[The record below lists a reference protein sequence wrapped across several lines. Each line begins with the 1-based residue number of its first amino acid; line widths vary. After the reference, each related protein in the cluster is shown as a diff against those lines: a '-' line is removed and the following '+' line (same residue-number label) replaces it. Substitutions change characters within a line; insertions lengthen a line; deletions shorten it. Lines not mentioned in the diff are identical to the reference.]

1 MSTSR
6 NSFLGRRA
14 FIARAAMAAAA
25 LLGLPGWTEA
35 QSSPSV
41 SEWQKNLWPG
51 ASEAEKT
58 FLPDF
63 TPAQLRYSGGR
74 WQEYPTAMASFLDE
88 VQKRTSIETARDAQA
103 VDISSP
109 EIFEYPFLYMS
120 GRYEFEMPGAR
131 AIDNLRRHLTYGGF
145 LLIDDGLGL
154 EEEAFG
160 GAVRKLMRLV
170 FPRNAFEALQREHAV
185 FKSYYLIRSIG
196 GRQAVS
202 QDLMGIN
209 IGMFT
214 PVIFCRNDLG
224 GAWARGPGGGWLEE
238 CTPGG
243 ETQRLAAFQL
253 AVNIALYA
261 MTGNY
266 KQDLIH
272 HPFIQRRLN
281 QG

>member
-1 MSTSR
+1 MAMFHKP
-6 NSFLGRRA
+6 FLSRRA
-14 FIARAAMAAAA
+14 FIARAAMSAAA
-25 LLGLPGWTEA
+25 LLASPIGAEA
-35 QSSPSV
+35 QFSGSRLFLD
-41 SEWQKNLWPG
+41 SE
-51 ASEAEKT
+51 EEKS
-58 FLPDF
+58 LQPDF

-74 WQEYPTAMASFLDE
+74 WREYPTAMASFLEE
-88 VQKRTSIETARDAQA
+88 VKKRTSIKTAPDAKP
-103 VDISSP
+103 VEISSP
-109 EIFEYPFLYMS
+109 GIFEHPFLYMS
-120 GRYEFEMPGAR
+120 GRYEFEMPDSGT
-131 AIDNLRRHLTYGGF
+131 IDNLRRHLTYGGF

-160 GAVRKLMRLV
+160 GSVKRLMRLV
-170 FPRNAFEALQREHAV
+170 FPKNSFEALPRDHAI
-185 FKSYYLIRSIG
+185 FRSYYLIRTLG

-202 QDLMGIN
+202 QDLLGVHV
-209 IGMFT
+209 GMFT
-214 PVIFCRNDLG
+214 PVVFCRNDLG

-238 CTPGG
+238 CVPGG

>member
-1 MSTSR
+1 MSASR
-6 NSFLGRRA
+6 KFLLSRRA
-14 FIARAAMAAAA
+14 FIARAAVAAAA
-25 LLGLPGWTEA
+25 LLGLPGRAKA
-35 QSSPSV
+35 QSNPPL
-41 SEWQKNLWPG
+41 SEWQKNLFPPPF
-51 ASEAEKT
+51 EEEKRL
-58 FLPDF
+58 LPDF

-74 WQEYPTAMASFLDE
+74 WREYPTAMASFLDE
-88 VQKRTSIETARDAQA
+88 VRKRTSIETAGDAQA

-120 GRYEFEMPGAR
+120 GRYEFEMPDSR

-160 GAVRKLMRLV
+160 GAVRELMRLV
-170 FPRNAFEALQREHAV
+170 FPRTSFEALQREHAV
-185 FKSYYLIRSIG
+185 FKSYFLIRTIG

-202 QDLMGIN
+202 QDLLGIHV
-209 IGMFT
+209 GMFT

-243 ETQRLAAFQL
+243 EPQRLAAFQL
-253 AVNIALYA
+253 AVNISLYA

>member
-1 MSTSR
+1 
-6 NSFLGRRA
+6 
-14 FIARAAMAAAA
+14 MAAAA
-25 LLGLPGWTEA
+25 MLGFPEWAKA
-35 QSSPSV
+35 QSPPLGGPSPYE
-41 SEWQKNLWPG
+41 EWQKSLSPG
-51 ASEAEKT
+51 SSEEEKV
-58 FLPDF
+58 FRPDF

-74 WQEYPTAMASFLDE
+74 WQEYSTAMPSFLDE
-88 VQKRTSIETARDAQA
+88 VRKRTSIETAQDAAA

-109 EIFEYPFLYMS
+109 EIFEHPFLYMS
-120 GRYEFEMPGAR
+120 GRYEFEMPDSRG
-131 AIDNLRRHLTYGGF
+131 IDNLRRHLTYGGF

-160 GAVRKLMRLV
+160 GAVKKLMRLV
-170 FPRNAFEALQREHAV
+170 FPRNSLEALPREHAV
-185 FKSYYLIRSIG
+185 FKSYYLIRSVG

-202 QDLMGIN
+202 QDLLGIQV
-209 IGMFT
+209 GMFT

-224 GAWARGPGGGWLEE
+224 GAWARDPGGGWLEE

-243 ETQRLAAFQL
+243 ESQRLAAFHL
-253 AVNIALYA
+253 AVNVALYA

>member
-1 MSTSR
+1 MSASR
-6 NSFLGRRA
+6 KSLLSRRA
-14 FIARAAMAAAA
+14 FIARSAAAAAA
-25 LLGLPGWTEA
+25 LLGLPGRAIA
-35 QSSPSV
+35 QSPAPLSDWQRHLLTPSF
-41 SEWQKNLWPG
+41 E
-51 ASEAEKT
+51 EEKT
-58 FLPDF
+58 LLPDF

-74 WQEYPTAMASFLDE
+74 WREYPTAMASFLDE
-88 VQKRTSIETARDAQA
+88 VRRRTSIETAQDAQA

-120 GRYEFEMPGAR
+120 GRYEFEMPGSR

-160 GAVRKLMRLV
+160 GAVRELMRLV
-170 FPRNAFEALQREHAV
+170 FPRTSFEALQREHAV
-185 FKSYYLIRSIG
+185 FKSYYLIRTIG

-202 QDLMGIN
+202 QDLLGIQV
-209 IGMFT
+209 GMFT

-243 ETQRLAAFQL
+243 EPQRLAAFQL
-253 AVNIALYA
+253 AVNISLYA

>member
-1 MSTSR
+1 MSMFHKS
-6 NSFLGRRA
+6 SLSRRA
-14 FIARAAMAAAA
+14 FIARAAMAATA
-25 LLGLPGWTEA
+25 LLGFPGGAKA
-35 QSSPSV
+35 QSPPPV
-41 SEWQKNLWPG
+41 SEWQKNLFPRS
-51 ASEAEKT
+51 SEEEKV
-58 FLPDF
+58 FRPDF

-74 WQEYPTAMASFLDE
+74 WQEYPTAMASFLAE
-88 VQKRTSIETARDAQA
+88 VRNRTSIETAQDAQP

-120 GRYEFEMPGAR
+120 GRYEFEMPDSR

-160 GAVRKLMRLV
+160 GAAKKLMRLV
-170 FPRNAFEALQREHAV
+170 FPRNSFEALQREHAV

-202 QDLMGIN
+202 QDLQGIHV
-209 IGMFT
+209 GMIT
-214 PVIFCRNDLG
+214 PVIFCQNDLG

>member
-1 MSTSR
+1 MSMSHK
-6 NSFLGRRA
+6 SFLSRRA
-14 FIARAAMAAAA
+14 FIARTVVAAAA
-25 LLGLPGWTEA
+25 LLGLPGGVRA
-35 QSSPSV
+35 QSPSPL
-41 SEWQKNLWPG
+41 SEWQKNLFPRS
-51 ASEAEKT
+51 SEEEKT
-58 FLPDF
+58 LLPDF

-74 WQEYPTAMASFLDE
+74 WREYSTAMASFLDE
-88 VQKRTSIETARDAQA
+88 VRKRTSIETAGDAQA

-120 GRYEFEMPGAR
+120 GRYEFEMPGAK
-131 AIDNLRRHLTYGGF
+131 AIENLRRHLTYGGF

-154 EEEAFG
+154 EGEAFG
-160 GAVRKLMRLV
+160 GAVKELMRLV
-170 FPRNAFEALQREHAV
+170 FPRTSFEALQREHAV

-202 QDLMGIN
+202 QDLLGIHV
-209 IGMFT
+209 GMFT

-253 AVNIALYA
+253 AVNISLYA

>member
-1 MSTSR
+1 MTT
-6 NSFLGRRA
+6 
-14 FIARAAMAAAA
+14 AA
-25 LLGLPGWTEA
+25 LLGLPVGTKA
-35 QSSPSV
+35 QSAGSFND
-41 SEWQKNLWPG
+41 WQKQFL
-51 ASEAEKT
+51 ARSLDEEKT

-74 WQEYPTAMASFLDE
+74 WREYPTAMASFLDE
-88 VQKRTSIETARDAQA
+88 VGKRTSIETAQDAQE

-120 GRYEFEMPGAR
+120 GRYEFEMPGSR
-131 AIDNLRRHLTYGGF
+131 AIENLRRHLTYGGF

-154 EEEAFG
+154 AEEAFG
-160 GAVRKLMRLV
+160 GAVQKLMRLL
-170 FPRNAFEALQREHAV
+170 FPRNSLEALSREHAV
-185 FKSYYLIRSIG
+185 FKSYYLIRSVG
-196 GRQAVS
+196 GRQDVS
-202 QDLMGIN
+202 QDLLGIHV
-209 IGMFT
+209 GMFT

-224 GAWARGPGGGWLEE
+224 GAWARGPGGEWLEE
-238 CTPGG
+238 CAPGG
-243 ETQRLAAFQL
+243 EAQRLAAFQL
-253 AVNIALYA
+253 AVNISLYA